1 MKLIAFDLD
10 GTLAPSKSALPEEM
24 AGRLKYLL
32 DIYPVCVISGGAI
45 KQFQTQLL
53 YNLPGNAN
61 LDNLHLMPTCG
72 TKYYR
77 YKSSQLELIYE
88 ENLTDEEKREA
99 IDSIESMAKELNY
112 WESNPYGDIIEDR
125 GSQITF
131 SALGQ
136 NAPEEAKSQWDPQG
150 NKRHALKVAL
160 SAILPE
166 LEVRSGGSTSIDI
179 TRKGIDK
186 AYGLFKLSEATGID
200 TRDMLFIGDRLDE
213 GGNDYPVISTGCKY
227 IKVESWNDTM
237 REIDSLLSADALF
250 ELT

>member
-10 GTLAPSKSALPEEM
+10 GTLAPSKSPLPKEM
-24 AGRLKYLL
+24 AGRLKDLL
-32 DIYPVCVISGGAI
+32 DLYPVCVISGGAI
-45 KQFQTQLL
+45 QQFQTQLL
-53 YNLPGNAN
+53 DNLPSDAN
-61 LDNLHLMPTCG
+61 TDNLHLMPTCG

-88 ENLTDEEKREA
+88 ENLTDKEKREA
-99 IDSIESMAKELNY
+99 IIYLESLAKALNY
-112 WESNPYGDIIEDR
+112 WEYNPYGDIIEDR

-136 NAPEEAKSQWDPQG
+136 KAPEKAKSAWDPYG
-150 NKRHALKVAL
+150 DKRHGLKEAL
-160 SAILPE
+160 SAILPD

-186 AYGLFKLSEATGID
+186 AYGLFKLSEYTGID
-200 TRDMLFIGDRLDE
+200 TKDMLFMGDRLDL

-227 IKVESWNDTM
+227 IKVNSWNDTI
-237 REIDSLLSADALF
+237 REIDVLLSADALF